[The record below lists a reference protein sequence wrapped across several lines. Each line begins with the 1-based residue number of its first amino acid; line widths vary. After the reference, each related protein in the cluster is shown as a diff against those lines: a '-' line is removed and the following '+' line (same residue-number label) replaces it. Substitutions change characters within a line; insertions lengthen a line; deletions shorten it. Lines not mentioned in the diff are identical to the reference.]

1 MKWAVQLLGVPHTLI
16 ASYGFFA
23 PGPLPSSIRL
33 SIEASTGG
41 VRPGP
46 GDPGGCL
53 RRLEGPWFGGSS
65 QLESGE

>member
-33 SIEASTGG
+33 SIGASTNGL
-41 VRPGP
+41 RPADRAGFP
-46 GDPGGCL
+46 SLQD
-53 RRLEGPWFGGSS
+53 LETVPQPREMGRF
-65 QLESGE
+65 